1 MALTDLLTQ
10 IADSIRSKDGTTEPI
25 PAMDFPQRILDIP
38 SGIQSPYEV
47 TTGEFVLSE
56 DHNLYVDNTENNFVL
71 NHGIG
76 KEPFMFYVFLDT
88 RGIGMLPA
96 GTISFVLYTNPVRQT
111 THKTLPYQRIQRINS
126 SANSTAV
133 DNSLNITN
141 DFISIDENK
150 VVIGKSITS
159 ANFIFR
165 AGCPYRWIAFIE
177 NEV

>member
-25 PAMDFPQRILDIP
+25 PATEFPQRILDIP
-38 SGIQSPYEV
+38 SGVHSPYEV

-96 GTISFVLYTNPVRQT
+96 NTISFVLYTTPVRLT

-133 DNSLNITN
+133 DNCLNTTS